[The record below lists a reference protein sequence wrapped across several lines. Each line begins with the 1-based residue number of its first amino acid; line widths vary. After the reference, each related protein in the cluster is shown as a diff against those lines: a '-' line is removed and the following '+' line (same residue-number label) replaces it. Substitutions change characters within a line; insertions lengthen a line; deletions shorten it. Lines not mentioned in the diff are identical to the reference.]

1 MSATAMDNTVAT
13 RPPAV
18 TTSNGW
24 PIPVRVKIAQ
34 YSVSFRLF
42 TFGFTVYSRS

>member
-1 MSATAMDNTVAT
+1 MESTVAT

-24 PIPVRVKIAQ
+24 PMPVSVRMAQ
-34 YSVSFRLF
+34 YSVSFRSF
-42 TFGFTVYSRS
+42 TLGLTVYSKS